1 MAKGNLI
8 MGTARGKLGE
18 VVFSRQNGQQVSR
31 QYIRNP
37 KNAKTQGQQIQ
48 RAIMATVSKMYGMG
62 KEIFDHSFQGKGVPA
77 GSMRRFIKVNLDK
90 LRADVLRDI
99 ELQADPEECVARVV
113 SPGALTAAPNRY
125 IISQG
130 TFKAA
135 PFETI
140 NKITGAYGNWA
151 GFKQFYESSITVKQ
165 LFEQFNIEAN
175 DVFTFVILS
184 AEEDTMTRLV
194 SPTTHFG
201 TVRLIAR
208 DLDTATAEK
217 LVSAATIGEA
227 FEVSSRGVSASAATT
242 IAASNLW
249 NDWSS
254 GNPNYKR
261 VSLFEYTDILPTGQT
276 PAAIGY
282 IASHVGSKERSSAE
296 MELCVSQQNALIE
309 SWSVASIYLNEA
321 WAAGASYAPS
331 DLYLEGEGNAPA
343 LVIPEN
349 YVTLQT
355 LGGGDVDIVG
365 VKFVESD
372 GVMLAKAVDVDGAV
386 YYVKNTNRIS
396 DYYDK
401 ALTKSYIAYETA
413 PGLPADSDNN
423 NTIGFDARS
432 AAESLRNAAFGLFYD
447 GGVDPSMASNFFL
460 I

>member
-37 KNAKTQGQQIQ
+37 KNNKTQGQQIQ

-62 KEIFDHSFQGKGVPA
+62 KDIFDHSFQGKNVPA
-77 GSMRRFIKVNLDK
+77 GSMRQFIKVNLDK

-130 TFKAA
+130 SFKAA

-151 GFKQFYESSITVKQ
+151 GFKTFFESTITVKQ
-165 LFEQFNIEAN
+165 LFEQFNIETN

-208 DLDTATAEK
+208 SLDTTTAEK

-227 FEVSSRGVSASAATT
+227 FKVSSRGVSASAATT
-242 IAASNLW
+242 IAAAHLW
-249 NDWSS
+249 NDWNS

-321 WAAGASYAPS
+321 WAAGTSYAPS
-331 DLYLEGEGNAPA
+331 DLYLEGQGNAPA
-343 LVIPEN
+343 LVPEN

-355 LGGGDVDIVG
+355 LGGGDVDIVS

-372 GVMLAKAVDVDGAV
+372 GVVLAKAVDVDGAE
-386 YYVKNTNRIS
+386 YYVKNTNARS
-396 DYYDK
+396 EYNNK
-401 ALTKSYIAYETA
+401 ALTKLNVSAESA
-413 PGLPADSDNN
+413 PAVPADGTDN
-423 NTIGFDARS
+423 NTIGFNAYSADAN
-432 AAESLRNAAFGLFYD
+432 LKNAAFALFYD

>member
-37 KNAKTQGQQIQ
+37 KNNKTQGQQIQ

-62 KEIFDHSFQGKGVPA
+62 KDIFDHSFQGKNVPA
-77 GSMRRFIKVNLDK
+77 GSMRQFIKVNLDK

-130 TFKAA
+130 SFKAA

-151 GFKQFYESSITVKQ
+151 GFKTFFESTITVKQ

-208 DLDTATAEK
+208 DLDTATAAK

-227 FEVSSRGVSASAATT
+227 FKVSSRGVSASAATT
-242 IAASNLW
+242 IAAAHLW
-249 NDWSS
+249 NDWNS

-321 WAAGASYAPS
+321 WSAGTSYAPS
-331 DLYLEGEGNAPA
+331 DLYLEGQGNAPS
-343 LVIPEN
+343 LMPEN

-372 GVMLAKAVDVDGAV
+372 GVVLAKAVDVDGEE
-386 YYVKNTNRIS
+386 YYVKNTNARS
-396 DYYDK
+396 DYNTK
-401 ALTKSYIAYETA
+401 ALTKLNVSAESA
-413 PGLPADSDNN
+413 PAVPADGTDN
-423 NTIGFDARS
+423 NTIGFNAYS
-432 AAESLRNAAFGLFYD
+432 ADTNLKNAAFALFYG
-447 GGVDPSMASNFFL
+447 GGVDPTIATNFFL

>member
-62 KEIFDHSFQGKGVPA
+62 KDIFDHSFQGKGVPA
-77 GSMRRFIKVNLDK
+77 GSMRQFIKVNLDK
-90 LRADVLRDI
+90 LRADVLHDI

-130 TFKAA
+130 SFKAA

-151 GFKQFYESSITVKQ
+151 GFKTFYESTITVKQ
-165 LFEQFNIEAN
+165 LFELFNIEAN

-208 DLDTATAEK
+208 DLDTTTAEK

-227 FEVSSRGVSASAATT
+227 FKVSSKGVSASAATT
-242 IAASNLW
+242 IAASHLW
-249 NDWSS
+249 NNWDS

-321 WAAGASYAPS
+321 WSAGTSYAPS
-331 DLYLEGEGNAPA
+331 DLYLEGQGNAPS
-343 LVIPEN
+343 LMPEN

-365 VKFVESD
+365 VKFVED
-372 GVMLAKAVDVDGAV
+372 NDVILAKAVDVDGAE
-386 YYVKNTNRIS
+386 YYVKNDNNRS
-396 DYYDK
+396 DYNGK
-401 ALTKSYIAYETA
+401 ALTKLFVAAESA
-413 PGLPADSDNN
+413 PALPADSDNN
-423 NTIGFDARS
+423 NTIGFNAYT
-432 AAESLRNAAFGLFYD
+432 AESSLKNAAFGLFYG
-447 GGVDPSMASNFFL
+447 GGVDPSIASDFFL
-460 I
+460 F

>member
-37 KNAKTQGQQIQ
+37 KNSKTQGQQVQ

-62 KEIFDHSFQGKGVPA
+62 KHIFDHSFQGKNVPA
-77 GSMRRFIKVNLDK
+77 GSMRQFIKVNLDK

-130 TFKAA
+130 SFKAA

-151 GFKQFYESSITVKQ
+151 GFKTFFESTITVKQ

-208 DLDTATAEK
+208 DLDTVTAEK

-227 FEVSSRGVSASAATT
+227 FKVSSKGVSASAATT
-242 IAASNLW
+242 VAAAHLW
-249 NDWSS
+249 NDWNS

-321 WAAGASYAPS
+321 WSAGTSYAPS
-331 DLYLEGEGNAPA
+331 DLYLEGQGNAPS
-343 LVIPEN
+343 LMPEN

-372 GVMLAKAVDVDGAV
+372 GVVLAKAVDVDGAE
-386 YYVKNTNRIS
+386 YYVKNTNARS
-396 DYYDK
+396 EYNNK
-401 ALTKSYIAYETA
+401 ALTKLNVSAESA
-413 PGLPADSDNN
+413 PAVPADGTDN
-423 NTIGFDARS
+423 NTIGFNTYS
-432 AAESLRNAAFGLFYD
+432 AETTLKNETFALFYG
-447 GGVDPSMASNFFL
+447 GGVDPTIATNFFL

>member
-31 QYIRNP
+31 QYIRNQ
-37 KNAKTQGQQIQ
+37 KNPKTQGQQIQ
-48 RAIMATVSKMYGMG
+48 RAVMATCAKMYGMG

-77 GSMRRFIKVNLDK
+77 GSMRQFIKVNLDK

-130 TFKAA
+130 SFKAA

-151 GFKQFYESSITVKQ
+151 GFKTFYESTITVKQ

-208 DLDTATAEK
+208 DLDTTTAEK

-227 FEVSSRGVSASAATT
+227 FKVSSKGVSASAATT
-242 IAASNLW
+242 IAASKLW
-249 NDWSS
+249 NDWNS

-309 SWSVASIYLNEA
+309 SWSVASIYLIEA
-321 WAAGASYAPS
+321 WSAAASYAPS
-331 DLYLEGEGNAPA
+331 DLYLEGQGNAPSI
-343 LVIPEN
+343 IPEN

-365 VKFVESD
+365 VKFVEND
-372 GVMLAKAVDVDGAV
+372 GVVLAKAVDVDGAE
-386 YYVKNTNRIS
+386 YYVQNTSRKS
-396 DYYDK
+396 DYYGK
-401 ALTKSYIAYETA
+401 ALPKLYTESESA
-413 PGLPADSDNN
+413 PALPADSDNN
-423 NTIGFDARS
+423 NTIGFDAQ
-432 AAESLRNAAFGLFYD
+432 NAAVSLQNEAFAVFYN
-447 GGVDPSMASNFFL
+447 GGVDTNMCALYFL
-460 I
+460 GL